1 VVASENSQAQQQRN
15 PIMPALNIPF
25 GLSVLGAFLA
35 STVVAYTYVWPA
47 LRSMPRY
54 DALRLLAAFNA
65 FRFFGMNFMVPGF
78 VSPDLSA
85 SFASQIAWGDFI
97 AAILALLSMAALSWR
112 MAVAIPIV
120 WIFNVW
126 GALDLLNAYYVGVTQ
141 MGNPGLLAAGIYV
154 PALYVPLLLVSH
166 TLIFLLLARVRSA
179 EPAARFGA

>member
-1 VVASENSQAQQQRN
+1 
-15 PIMPALNIPF
+15 MPALNIPF

-78 VSPDLSA
+78 VSPDFSA

-97 AAILALLSMAALSWR
+97 AAILALLSMAVTSASDPK
-112 MAVAIPIV
+112 ATEV
-120 WIFNVW
+120 
-126 GALDLLNAYYVGVTQ
+126 GATLPRLRL
-141 MGNPGLLAAGIYV
+141 PGSG
-154 PALYVPLLLVSH
+154 SR
-166 TLIFLLLARVRSA
+166 T
-179 EPAARFGA
+179 